1 MNRIYLD
8 YAASTPVDPKVFAA
22 MAPYFTEKFG
32 NPSSIHSYGQEAQS
46 AADTA
51 RQQVADF
58 LRCRS
63 QEIIFTGS
71 ATEANNL
78 ALRGVVEHA
87 LASGRKKAHIIST
100 RIEHESVLTLL
111 EELAR
116 DERVHVTLLPVSREG
131 IVDIV
136 ALKNTLTEN
145 TVVVSVM
152 YANNEIGT
160 IQPIEEI
167 ARIIK
172 NFKEEQK
179 GKSVFPYL
187 HTDAAQA
194 ALYCPMDV
202 SLLGADMLTLSGHK
216 MYAPKGIGV
225 LYIKKGTALTP
236 LVHGS
241 GQEYGKRSGTENV
254 PGIVG
259 IGHAVSMID
268 ASAHGYVTI
277 LRNRLVYGILKN
289 IPNTT
294 LNGNTENN
302 LPHIANILFKG
313 VSSSDLIIR
322 LDGEGVAVSAGSA
335 CQSKAL
341 SVSHVLT
348 ALGISKKDA
357 SGSIRFSLGK
367 HTTERDIDMTIAALL
382 KLVHNR

>member
-46 AADTA
+46 AVDNA

-58 LRCRS
+58 LHCRS

-87 LASGRKKAHIIST
+87 LASGKKNAHIIST
-100 RIEHESVLTLL
+100 RIEHESILVLL
-111 EELAR
+111 EELVK
-116 DERVHVTLLPVSREG
+116 DIRVSITLLPVSREG
-131 IVDIV
+131 VVDIN
-136 ALKNTLTEN
+136 ALKNALTED

-172 NFKEEQK
+172 DFKEEQK
-179 GKSVFPYL
+179 GNSPFPYL
-187 HTDAAQA
+187 HTDAVQA
-194 ALYCPMDV
+194 ALYCPMDI
-202 SLLGADMLTLSGHK
+202 SLLGADILTLSGHK
-216 MYAPKGIGV
+216 MYAPKGIGA

-259 IGHAVSMID
+259 MGSAVSMID
-268 ASAHGYVTI
+268 MSAHEGVKK
-277 LRNRLVYGILKN
+277 LRNRLVEGVLKN

-294 LNGNTENN
+294 FNGNAENSI
-302 LPHIANILFKG
+302 PHIVNILFKDI
-313 VSSSDLIIR
+313 SSSDLIIR
-322 LDGEGVAVSAGSA
+322 LDGEGIAVSAGAA

-341 SVSHVLT
+341 SVSHVLE
-348 ALGISKKDA
+348 ALGVSKKDA
-357 SGSIRFSLGK
+357 SCSLRFSLGK
-367 HTTERDIDMTIAALL
+367 YTTENDIDMTVAALL
-382 KLVHNR
+382 KLVRI